1 MKFTTVFP
9 FSGAKLRC
17 FSENDYHVCFSFFAI
32 CIFEKSYCLGK
43 LRHKIQKK

>member
-1 MKFTTVFP
+1 MKFTTDFP

-17 FSENDYHVCFSFFAI
+17 FFEKDYHVCFSFFAI
-32 CIFEKSYCLGK
+32 CNLQKTHYLGI